1 VSNIY
6 VQILLSE
13 SQSIPTF
20 FSHPRHNE
28 THPTTVMAMVT
39 RVPFVAA
46 ATTPLSSSSSSFLQ
60 SLTWWNRE
68 SVAKGV
74 GTRISVVAAK
84 ITVLVTGAGGRTGVV
99 FSFYT
104 LIGFVYVKKTSI

>member
-1 VSNIY
+1 
-6 VQILLSE
+6 
-13 SQSIPTF
+13 
-20 FSHPRHNE
+20 
-28 THPTTVMAMVT
+28 MAMVT

-84 ITVLVTGAGGRTGVV
+84 ITVLVTGAGGRTGKIVYKKLKERPNEYV
-99 FSFYT
+99 ARGLVRREESKEK
-104 LIGFVYVKKTSI
+104 IGGADEIYVGDIRDAENI